1 MPRTQPALENVNG
14 LARAIHPG
22 QFVISA
28 EHASHR
34 IPAAYKNLGLTR
46 RQLDSHIAWDP
57 GAKLIARACAK
68 ALGCACHEGRFSRLL
83 VDLNRSLHHPKLMAG
98 RSFSMPI
105 AGNRRLAP
113 EEKDRRIR
121 RYYTPFREAVLTDV
135 GRIVERHERCIHLSV
150 HSFTPRVGDVVRKTD
165 IGLLY
170 DPQRPLE
177 RLLAD
182 HLLHRLT
189 QDGFHV
195 RRNYPYRGVSDGH
208 VTHLRGVFPKHA
220 YAGLEIEVNQ
230 QLLESDRHAR
240 AIARQLAQAF
250 QSLARGR

>member
-1 MPRTQPALENVNG
+1 MPGTKQALENVSP

-28 EHASHR
+28 EHASNR

-46 RQLDSHIAWDP
+46 RQLDAHIAWDP

-68 ALGCACHEGRFSRLL
+68 ALTCACHEGRFSRLF
-83 VDLNRSLHHPKLMAG
+83 VDLNRSLHHPKLMAR
-98 RSFSMPI
+98 RSFSVTVP
-105 AGNRRLAP
+105 GNRSLSP
-113 EEKDRRIR
+113 EEKDRRVR
-121 RYYTPFREAVLTDV
+121 RYYTPFREAVLADV
-135 GRIVERHERCIHLSV
+135 RRVVERHGRCIHFSM
-150 HSFTPRVGDVVRKTD
+150 HSFAPRAGDVVRKAD

-170 DPQRPLE
+170 DPQSPLE

-182 HLLHRLT
+182 QLLDRLT
-189 QDGFHV
+189 RDGFHV

-230 QLLESDRHAR
+230 HILESNRTTR
-240 AIARQLAQAF
+240 SIARQLAKVL
-250 QSLARGR
+250 QSLARSR